1 MIILDHPIDPFFGHG
16 SLGIKAGL
24 AAKVFNAIQSLGF
37 KAGDPE
43 NHGGNAYY
51 FHLWC
56 VHTHKILYTY
66 IYLYI
71 YTIM

>member
-1 MIILDHPIDPFFGHG
+1 MIILDHPIDLLFDHG

-43 NHGGNAYY
+43 NIFIYDA
-51 FHLWC
+51 C
-56 VHTHKILYTY
+56 THIKY
-66 IYLYI
+66 
-71 YTIM
+71 

>member
-1 MIILDHPIDPFFGHG
+1 MIILDHPIDLLFDHG

-43 NHGGNAYY
+43 NIFIYDA
-51 FHLWC
+51 C
-56 VHTHKILYTY
+56 THT
-66 IYLYI
+66 
-71 YTIM
+71 